1 MTQENREKM
10 QRAIG
15 IIEGVSWTLKTIQ
28 SDALREAVEIL
39 DEVLESESE
48 NK

>member
-15 IIEGVSWTLKTIQ
+15 IIEGVSWALKTNQ
-28 SDALREAVEIL
+28 CDALREAVEIL
-39 DEVLESESE
+39 DEVLKSESE

>member
-1 MTQENREKM
+1 MTQKNRENM
-10 QRAIG
+10 QRALG

-28 SDALREAVEIL
+28 SDALREAVDIL